1 MVQLYELPKFI
12 QFYYFHFEIDRNVG
26 TVFFFFLIL
35 NLPLFTVITVPY
47 SYLGMIS
54 GPR

>member
-26 TVFFFFLIL
+26 TVFFFF
-35 NLPLFTVITVPY
+35 NFKPTSFHRYYRTVQL
-47 SYLGMIS
+47 LGDD
-54 GPR
+54 